1 MIQIMP
7 SSLGCFGALLGS
19 VLDVLLF
26 VLCARQ
32 GLLGRAAIAH
42 CLRSDW
48 LLAAFRKLQ
57 ERLSKGFL
65 PCVGLYGCSLASLTA
80 RICRQL
86 SNLSI
91 KIA

>member
-7 SSLGCFGALLGS
+7 SSLGCFEALLGS

-42 CLRSDW
+42 CLRSD
-48 LLAAFRKLQ
+48 
-57 ERLSKGFL
+57 
-65 PCVGLYGCSLASLTA
+65 
-80 RICRQL
+80 
-86 SNLSI
+86 
-91 KIA
+91 

>member
-19 VLDVLLF
+19 VLDVLFFF

-42 CLRSDW
+42 CLRSD
-48 LLAAFRKLQ
+48 
-57 ERLSKGFL
+57 
-65 PCVGLYGCSLASLTA
+65 
-80 RICRQL
+80 
-86 SNLSI
+86 
-91 KIA
+91 